1 VIQIQVDG
9 IEEAQELLARV
20 AALGNNIV
28 GAEVLGHRR
37 KDEPDLNN
45 AEVLEFLA
53 MKPGNRDFFTMS
65 PSEQKTVVE
74 NVFVKKLM
82 QGLESTSKTTSR
94 RITNKRMRSAGAI
107 VSGDISKA
115 MALQMKWAGQI
126 MGNALRSAAL
136 SFLKWITN
144 NIETQNW
151 NGEGGDLSEEYAAIK
166 KKKFGFTHPIGK
178 ATGQLIDNVA
188 PSSKNI
194 KLITGK

>member
-1 VIQIQVDG
+1 
-9 IEEAQELLARV
+9 
-20 AALGNNIV
+20 
-28 GAEVLGHRR
+28 
-37 KDEPDLNN
+37 
-45 AEVLEFLA
+45 
-53 MKPGNRDFFTMS
+53 
-65 PSEQKTVVE
+65 
-74 NVFVKKLM
+74 M
-82 QGLESTSKTTSR
+82 QGLEGTSKTTSR
-94 RITNKRMRSAGAI
+94 RIQNKQLKIVGA
-107 VSGDISKA
+107 VASGDMSKA
-115 MALQMKWAGQI
+115 MALQMKWARQI
-126 MGNALRSAAL
+126 MGGALRSAAM